1 MIALARIVQAPPV
14 SSWGTYHV
22 AYTLVAV
29 IYIGYSLSLWM
40 RARGY
45 RRALDSARKPLRG

>member
-45 RRALDSARKPLRG
+45 RRALDSAGTPSRG

>member
-1 MIALARIVQAPPV
+1 MITLARIVQAPPV

-22 AYTLVAV
+22 AYTLVAA

-40 RARGY
+40 RARRY
-45 RRALDSARKPLRG
+45 RRAVDSARTPSRR